1 MGCDIILNKEIK
13 KLFFQYSDATTLN
26 SMIRFLI
33 ENEFSEIKITETKNC
48 IKFDYVQK
56 GEKYSRI
63 FSVIDDSLRIKDKRE
78 L

>member
-1 MGCDIILNKEIK
+1 
-13 KLFFQYSDATTLN
+13 
-26 SMIRFLI
+26 MIRFLI

-78 L
+78 LWKWNQATFQRLSIQFQLNLWRDSY